1 MKKTYSSYT
10 MYDMDYL
17 KQIIYASFMMALLV
31 QAIIIIPLSVITQEK
46 LYVIDVAKNVIYSI
60 CISTVYLH
68 INDSYNKDYLLLK
81 YFNATLW
88 KKLD

>member
-1 MKKTYSSYT
+1 MKKTYDNYT

-17 KQIIYASFMMALLV
+17 KQIIYASFMIALLV
-31 QAIIIIPLSVITQEK
+31 QAIIVIPLSVITQEK
-46 LYVIDVAKNVIYSI
+46 LYLIDVAKSIIYSI
-60 CISTVYLH
+60 CIATVYLH
-68 INDSYNKDYLLLK
+68 IDYSYNKDYLLLK